1 MYVYI
6 ITNKINSVFYTG
18 VTNDLSRRMYEHK
31 SEVIEGISKDYHV
44 SKLVYYREIS
54 DNNEAIRFEK
64 SLKKYS
70 RKNKVKLIREIN
82 PEMKD
87 LSENWEFGELGIPIE
102 YTHFMS

>member
-1 MYVYI
+1 M
-6 ITNKINSVFYTG
+6 
-18 VTNDLSRRMYEHK
+18 TNDLFRRMYEHK
-31 SEVIEGISKDYHV
+31 SEVIEGFSKDYHV

-70 RKNKVKLIREIN
+70 RKCKVKLIREIN

-87 LSENWEFGELGIPIE
+87 LSELWEFGEMGIPIE